1 VLRRNYDS
9 DRLWVVVPLTHD
21 DGRAVFAVADA
32 TAELVVRIYD
42 REGHVEWAIPDEI
55 KMRT

>member
-9 DRLWVVVPLTHD
+9 DRLWVVFPLTHD

-32 TAELVVRIYD
+32 TAELVVGIYD
-42 REGHVEWAIPDEI
+42 R
-55 KMRT
+55 